1 MDRTTLSRPLADV
14 LATLDPGEADAA
26 YDHLGLAALT
36 DHALVSACAA
46 VIDRPKAA
54 PPDSF
59 VLHAP
64 LELMARA
71 GLLARVGPDAR
82 DAARRSLVWFA
93 ATYAA
98 AGPSVDEPDAA
109 SLLEAGLA
117 EAVGGSYIRLSLNS
131 DTRINPFDLPR
142 VIDSDDAAPS
152 WRLAK
157 SLFCVPRGVSANQ
170 LRGTFLAYL
179 RAHPEEEDLNAAILV
194 GNAFISS
201 FPCD

>member
-26 YDHLGLAALT
+26 YDHLGLATLS

-82 DAARRSLVWFA
+82 DVARRRLVRFADGACHVRQVGRFGQGPYRSLQGHQQI
-93 ATYAA
+93 
-98 AGPSVDEPDAA
+98 AGVRREWPIAKADRVRWRDWLFPN
-109 SLLEAGLA
+109 SLLA
-117 EAVGGSYIRLSLNS
+117 IRNS
-131 DTRINPFDLPR
+131 RRI
-142 VIDSDDAAPS
+142 A
-152 WRLAK
+152 
-157 SLFCVPRGVSANQ
+157 
-170 LRGTFLAYL
+170 
-179 RAHPEEEDLNAAILV
+179 
-194 GNAFISS
+194 
-201 FPCD
+201 